1 MPLNLD
7 RKKAI
12 RKIKQAIDAYTANS
26 IANSLWEYRPETYIR
41 QISSNTMKGVMKV
54 FIVVNIAM
62 QRA

>member
-1 MPLNLD
+1 LPLNLV

-12 RKIKQAIDAYTANS
+12 REMTQAMDAYA
-26 IANSLWEYRPETYIR
+26 ANSLREYRPEAYIK
-41 QISSNTMKGVMKV
+41 QMSGNTMKGVMKV